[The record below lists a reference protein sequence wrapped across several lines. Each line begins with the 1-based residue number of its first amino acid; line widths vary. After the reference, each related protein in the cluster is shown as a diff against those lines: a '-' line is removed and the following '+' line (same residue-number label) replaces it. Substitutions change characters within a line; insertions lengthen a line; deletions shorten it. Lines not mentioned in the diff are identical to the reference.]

1 MLYSKEHSSIL
12 ITLKKSDAAC
22 EIFLSFQSQRIEEMP
37 EFAKE
42 TSQYLRNRNAP
53 LSEHISLSLLMLE
66 IKMEQLGGSVDL
78 SSDEDIFNCKLLF
91 PTV

>member
-1 MLYSKEHSSIL
+1 
-12 ITLKKSDAAC
+12 
-22 EIFLSFQSQRIEEMP
+22 MP

>member
-1 MLYSKEHSSIL
+1 M
-12 ITLKKSDAAC
+12 KKSDAAC
-22 EIFLSFQSQRIEEMP
+22 EIFLSFHSQRIEEMP
-37 EFAKE
+37 EVAKE